1 MFEYV
6 CANLAALTAD
16 EIQEFQ
22 NSRLGGM
29 VHNPTNMSEEYLAR
43 KSVLQKYLSSIR
55 ELIETVAGSK
65 RERESNKVS
74 ELTRLLHM
82 YEKERYKASI
92 QHMQSVI
99 LEQLDKICEGT
110 EWSKGISA
118 VNKDLDGLKR
128 GVGIFGA
135 ITNTRKI
142 LENELPWEKAK
153 LGGEDGLKSMC
164 ARLETELEGFVDDGQ
179 PFQPEK
185 ENIRTKIAGKERY
198 LKYVD
203 IKKRMVKKRENER
216 LRNTS
221 CRERVRRPSS
231 RLDFNN

>member
-1 MFEYV
+1 
-6 CANLAALTAD
+6 
-16 EIQEFQ
+16 
-22 NSRLGGM
+22 
-29 VHNPTNMSEEYLAR
+29 
-43 KSVLQKYLSSIR
+43 
-55 ELIETVAGSK
+55 
-65 RERESNKVS
+65 
-74 ELTRLLHM
+74 M

-92 QHMQSVI
+92 QHMQGVI
-99 LEQLDKICEGT
+99 LEQLNQICEGT
-110 EWSKGISA
+110 EWSKNISA
-118 VNKDLDGLKR
+118 VSKDLDGLKR
-128 GVGIFGA
+128 GVGVFGV
-135 ITNTRKI
+135 ITNIRKI

-164 ARLETELEGFVDDGQ
+164 ARLETELKGFVDDGQ

-185 ENIRTKIAGKERY
+185 ENIRTKIAYKE
-198 LKYVD
+198 YVD